1 MSKKNNFYKKANFIL
16 NIQKL
21 ECPKTIMMI
30 KKITFNMKKNETL
43 LIITDNKLVN
53 LDIKYFCY
61 FMKYIILDKKIC
73 KIPYL
78 FLIKKL

>member
-16 NIQKL
+16 NIQEL

-30 KKITFNMKKNETL
+30 KKITFNMKKNEIL
-43 LIITDNKLVN
+43 LIITNDKLVN
-53 LDIKYFCY
+53 LDIEYFCY
-61 FMKYIILDKKIC
+61 FMKYSIIDKKTC